1 MDLTKNRHARWLFDG
16 AADKYDTVAQVFSFF
31 QYGRWR
37 RYLIA
42 RLNVGPEARV
52 MDPCTGTAGVALHV
66 VRTYQSHVVALDL
79 SPHMLDR
86 ARQKVASAGLQ
97 ENIGFL
103 MGRAENLAFADGCF
117 DAACVTYLLRYVDD
131 PKATLGEILR
141 VIKPGGRLVALDFQ
155 VPDNPAV
162 RGLWYLYTR
171 AVLPLATRLVS
182 PGWREV
188 GGFLGPNISRFCR
201 SYPVGAL
208 EKMWS
213 DLGIE
218 DIHVKRLSLGG
229 AVVMWGTKSGG

>member
-1 MDLTKNRHARWLFDG
+1 MDLAKNRHARWLFDG
-16 AADKYDTVAQVFSFF
+16 AADQYDTVAQIFSFF

-37 RYLIA
+37 RFLIS
-42 RLNVGPEARV
+42 RLNVGPEDWV
-52 MDPCTGTAGVALHV
+52 MDPCTGTAGVAVHV
-66 VRTYQSHVVALDL
+66 VRTYQSHVVAQDL
-79 SPHMLDR
+79 SPHMLDL
-86 ARQKVASAGLQ
+86 ARHKVARAGLQ
-97 ENIGFL
+97 KNIGFL

-131 PKATLGEILR
+131 PKATLAEILR

-155 VPDNPAV
+155 VPENAAV
-162 RGLWYLYTR
+162 RALWYLYTR

-208 EKMWS
+208 QQIWTE
-213 DLGIE
+213 LGIE
-218 DIHVKRLSLGG
+218 DVQVKRLSLGG
-229 AVVMWGTKSGG
+229 AVVMWGTKSGP

>member
-16 AADKYDTVAQVFSFF
+16 AADRYDMVAQVFSFF

-37 RYLIA
+37 RYLIS

-79 SPHMLDR
+79 SPHMLDQ
-86 ARQKVASAGLQ
+86 ARLKVAKAGLQ

-103 MGRAENLAFADGCF
+103 MGRAENLAFANGCF
-117 DAACVTYLLRYVDD
+117 DAACVTFLLRYVDD
-131 PKATLGEILR
+131 PKATLAEILR
-141 VIKPGGRLVALDFQ
+141 VIKPGGRLLSLDFQ
-155 VPDNPAV
+155 VPENPVV

-188 GGFLGPNISRFCR
+188 GGFLGPNISRFGR

-208 EKMWS
+208 EQMWS
-213 DLGIE
+213 ELGIE

-229 AVVMWGTKSGG
+229 AVVMWGTKPVG